1 VSGLGIDRAHYTMVG
16 ADDPVAA
23 SRFAVETMGLSLVH
37 VDGAGRHYLAA
48 HGLDPYSLVYAP
60 GERSLVHISFLVRG
74 RGALDTAAAAL
85 ADAGVDCARVT
96 EHELWRHAPALRFTH
111 ATGATIELT
120 TGVQTD
126 LPLAWEV
133 AAPRAVPG
141 PITLDHVFVRA
152 VDVAGSNDFNARVMG
167 LRESARIVPPDD
179 IPILTFFRAHTL
191 WHCFGTARSPF
202 DGLHHIQFTLKN
214 DHALFAAHE
223 AVRDRGVEIVWG
235 PVRHGA
241 GQNIAFYFHDAVGN
255 LIEFSSE
262 EELVLNDDT
271 YTPDVWPL
279 SDPRATD
286 EWGSHP
292 PEAMK

>member
-1 VSGLGIDRAHYTMVG
+1 MSGLGIDRAHYVMLG
-16 ADDPVAA
+16 ADDPAA
-23 SRFAVETMGLSLVH
+23 AARFAVDNIGLNLVH
-37 VDGAGRHYLAA
+37 VDDRGRHYLAA
-48 HGLDPYSLVYAP
+48 HGLDPYSLVYGP
-60 GERSLVHISFLVRG
+60 GEPQLDHISFLVRG
-74 RGALDTAAAAL
+74 PSALDRAAAAL
-85 ADAGVDCARVT
+85 ASVGVESQWIAD
-96 EHELWRHAPALRFTH
+96 HELWRHGPALRFTH

-120 TGVQTD
+120 TGIQTD
-126 LPLAWEV
+126 VPMAWEV
-133 AAPRAVPG
+133 AAPSAVPG
-141 PITLDHVFVRA
+141 PIALDHVFVRA
-152 VDVAGSNDFNARVMG
+152 TDVAASNEFNARVMG

-179 IPILTFFRAHTL
+179 VPVLTFFRAHTL

-214 DHALFAAHE
+214 DHALFAAYE
-223 AVRDRGVEIVWG
+223 AVRERGVEIVWG

-255 LIEFSSE
+255 LIELSAE

-271 YTPDVWPL
+271 YSPDVWPL